1 MEPCYHSFLSPT
13 LHHRQSHRLCMSWWR
28 PIYPSE
34 HALYFG
40 DELAIDLEKF
50 EDRMKAGD
58 QAEREV
64 IIV

>member
-1 MEPCYHSFLSPT
+1 
-13 LHHRQSHRLCMSWWR
+13 MSWWQ

-50 EDRMKAGD
+50 EERMKAEE
-58 QAEREV
+58 QVEREV
-64 IIV
+64 IVVYIRN